1 MILPENEAPFRGRKG
16 SSGVKARFLAL
27 VLAASPLPLLAQPT
41 QPAPASPDAG
51 APQRPFAPPNPP
63 AVLRDARYC
72 EILPVSLTFSGL
84 KAEVFNTIG
93 YDDCPQEA
101 WSRLSEKAL
110 RKQFGAVTVILNG
123 PRHFIMDKIIPK
135 GATAAGQV
143 ITLDGITLE
152 SRAELSLSL
161 FELMEKPYGEHVVD
175 RETVY
180 RFDAGK
186 PTFQLTSPEGFT
198 YVMQSYAQIVD
209 PTLTYAALPG
219 LGAKLKLPTGWSYRM
234 VTPET
239 DLLLAA
245 EGKAVV
251 IQDDLKNTYQRMKP

>member
-1 MILPENEAPFRGRKG
+1 MN
-16 SSGVKARFLAL
+16 ARILAL
-27 VLAASPLPLLAQPT
+27 VLAACPLPVLAQSTP
-41 QPAPASPDAG
+41 PAPTPQAATG
-51 APQRPFAPPNPP
+51 AAATQTPPAPPHPP

-72 EILPVSLTFSGL
+72 ELLPVTVTLSGL

-101 WSRLSEKAL
+101 WSRLSESAL

-143 ITLDGITLE
+143 ITIGGITLE
-152 SRAELSLSL
+152 SRAEVSLSL
-161 FELMEKPYGEHVVD
+161 FELLEKPYGEHVVD
-175 RETVY
+175 RQTVY

-186 PTFQLTSPEGFT
+186 PTFQLTAPDGSI

-219 LGAKLKLPTGWSYRM
+219 LGAKLKLPAGWSYKV
-234 VTPET
+234 VTPES
-239 DLLLAA
+239 DLLLDAQ
-245 EGKAVV
+245 GKAVV
-251 IQDDLKNTYQRMKP
+251 IQDDLKNTYQKMKP